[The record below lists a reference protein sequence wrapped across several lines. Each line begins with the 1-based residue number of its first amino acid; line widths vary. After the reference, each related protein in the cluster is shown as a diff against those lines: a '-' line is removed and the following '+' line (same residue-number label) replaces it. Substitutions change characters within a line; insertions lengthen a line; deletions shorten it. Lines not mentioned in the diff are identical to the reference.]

1 MTELSW
7 RWIAL
12 MLTAPPVAGLLV
24 AWPFW
29 RKSEM
34 ILGNLA
40 GTVVIFAAGVVLI
53 VRESIE
59 LNAVIAGCLDAG
71 YTCWPVP
78 SAFVRYAIYAAIVL
92 VEVVILFSWSLRV
105 EQRMRN
111 RHYAPEW
118 R

>member
-7 RWIAL
+7 PWIAL
-12 MLTAPPVAGLLV
+12 MLTLPPLAGWLV
-24 AWPFW
+24 ALPFW
-29 RKSEM
+29 RKGEM
-34 ILGNLA
+34 ILGNLV
-40 GTVVIFAAGVVLI
+40 GTILIFGAGVALI

-59 LNAVIAGCLDAG
+59 LNGVIATCIDAG

-78 SAFVRYAIYAAIVL
+78 SAFVRYAIYAAIAL
-92 VEVVILFSWSLRV
+92 LEVAVLFSWSLRV
-105 EQRMRN
+105 ERQMRN